1 MKPLDGMIVLDF
13 SQFLAGPSAALRLAD
28 LGARVIKIERPGSG
42 DGSRKMTLHDLMSDG
57 DSVLFQTINRNKE
70 SYCANLKD
78 PHDLECVKKLIQKS
92 DALIENFRPGIMKK
106 LGLDYESVHALNPK
120 LVYGTVTGYGSTGP
134 WIAKPGQDLLVQSLS
149 GLAWLNGNADQP
161 PTPFALSVADSYTG
175 IHLAEGIP
183 CMSVPTTFHR
193 RRRTCGSQSFGICYR
208 YAV

>member
-78 PHDLECVKKLIQKS
+78 PHDLECVKNLIKKS
-92 DALIENFRPGIMKK
+92 DVMIENFRPGVMKK
-106 LGLDYESVHALNPK
+106 LGLDYESVHELNPK

-149 GLAWLNGNADQP
+149 GLAWLNGNTDQP
-161 PTPFALSVADSYTG
+161 PTPFALSVADSSCRRY
-175 IHLAEGIP
+175 P